1 MALCGMRCDMEPAMV
16 EDISLRT
23 REIDEKKNRA
33 TKEVQEEEE
42 ALNEALHTESCPKG
56 CYKVVSRFF
65 LKSA

>member
-1 MALCGMRCDMEPAMV
+1 MEPAVV
-16 EDISLRT
+16 EDISLRK

-33 TKEVQEEEE
+33 TQEAQEEEAQE
-42 ALNEALHTESCPKG
+42 EGEVLNEALHTESCPKG